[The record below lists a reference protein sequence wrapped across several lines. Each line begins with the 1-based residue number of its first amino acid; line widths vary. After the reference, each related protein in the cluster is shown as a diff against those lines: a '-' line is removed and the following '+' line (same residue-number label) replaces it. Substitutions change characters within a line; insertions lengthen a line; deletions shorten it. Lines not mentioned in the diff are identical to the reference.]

1 MDINFSHLISFMK
14 SKFLILFFISYYSGI
29 FAQYDLNF
37 ASANNDFTKHPE
49 IGLYQPIRNQ
59 FQIAEEQIEKRTLKS
74 KTFKNNDGSTT
85 LAYSFEDMHY
95 IDSKG
100 WLRTISKQF
109 LTDESNEAVFHQV
122 HQKHPKSFD
131 NSLNKWS
138 ITLSNPSNRLT
149 FGEQIS
155 VRQLSIDKRLIDEK
169 RLNEHRGIEKDLL
182 NGIIKIS
189 NLTEGMDYELEMGN
203 FYFKSNFIIKSK
215 DQIDI
220 NADQI
225 YFSDIIELPEG
236 YRLSSYRDIGAEP
249 DKSLRIIDP
258 KGETILRFM
267 PPVISDSGNDRYNGV
282 ISSEYI
288 VQKIGNNAFEISIPV
303 KASWL
308 LTENRSFPVKI
319 DPLVVFENNAQMNS
333 CFYPNYNEESSNISI
348 PEGNVILNTF
358 LSWDFVAVAG
368 TQAWTEDQRSFVSGP
383 TGQTPVQIGA
393 GSSSGV
399 QTYNINSSIVNEVS
413 NGEITLTWHAARTW
427 GGSGCNNNFNFIS
440 RRYAEITFGNFE
452 TGEGTVL
459 LNEYSC
465 SNRQIQDD
473 FGNFEDWVEF
483 YNPNPFAVD
492 LTGYYL
498 SDNPNNPLK
507 WRFPSGTILPQS
519 HLVVICSGR
528 DQMSGNTPHTNFRLS
543 QLRPEYL
550 LFSDPNGN
558 ILESYILITTQNA
571 HSRGRLTDGA
581 SQWAYF
587 PQPTPG
593 AANQNGFINYT
604 PKPVLDQQAGFYNS
618 PINLQMSVPNDE
630 GFQIRYTTNGTEPT
644 ANSTLYTGPVE
655 LNQTTVIRARCFT
668 SDAEYIP
675 GFIETNT
682 YFINET
688 STLPVFSFSGNQ
700 LNTLFGGTQIR
711 PIGAFEYFDANGEF
725 VDESVGDFNK
735 HGNDSWSYPQR
746 GVDFICR
753 DEYGY
758 NEALKHPFFATSNRA
773 EFQRLMVKAA
783 ANDNYPFENGGAYVR
798 DAYIQTLSQLS
809 DLDLDERSS
818 TFVLLFVNGAY
829 WGVYD
834 LRERV
839 DDNDYTEF
847 YYGQERKFRG
857 SDEYIQFL
865 KTWGST
871 QAQYGNQRAIND
883 WTSLV
888 SFINQNDMGNEANY
902 SIVNNQLN
910 IESLID
916 YVVINSFV
924 VSRDWL
930 NYNTGW
936 WRGLNTTAN
945 AQKWRYILWD
955 MDAGLGH
962 FINYTGMPNV
972 SATAPPCQVDNLNVG
987 NGHIQSLKKL
997 IDENTEVREMYIN
1010 RYADL
1015 LNTHFSCSNLLYVL
1029 DSMIT
1034 VIQPEMPR
1042 QIQRW
1047 GGSMQTWQNNVQ
1059 TLRNYINERCN
1070 AMPGLLANCY
1080 QLSGPENITFMV
1092 EPEGAGEIKM
1102 NSEWLTSYPFTASMF
1117 GNINSTFEARGNDFY
1132 TFSHWEIS
1140 IPGSEPEQT
1149 QNPFVKNINQS
1160 GIIKAVFVNPFEI
1173 PDDLDLIY
1181 YWHFNNFNSSVDVKE
1196 IPADYKLIS
1205 GTDPLMVY
1213 TGSGSRDIDPVNEG
1227 SAFNL
1232 QLNETEGRA
1241 ARVRNPSE
1249 GRSLVF
1255 NLPTQGC
1262 TDLIF
1267 RYAVQRTNQGML
1279 RNLVSYSTDGINFT
1293 QAGLSQTSFD
1303 ISTDF
1308 QLVNVNFANATGVEN
1323 NPNFHVRIEFEGNTN
1338 QDNGNNRFDNITLL
1352 GYYTDI
1358 GLSTFQPSGQ
1368 LSIYPN
1374 PTKGSFIIE
1383 SQQEISQIFI
1393 TDLAGRIIR
1402 RVQGIQQPIANIDL
1416 SDSPSGIYFL
1426 DMMIGDKSYRRK
1438 IVKH

>member
-1 MDINFSHLISFMK
+1 MIKTFPNSLRLAWFILLISN
-14 SKFLILFFISYYSGI
+14 FLN
-29 FAQYDLNF
+29 AQTNTPSSLKLNDQ
-37 ASANNDFTKHPE
+37 AQTIEYANHPE
-49 IGLYQPIRNQ
+49 KGLHKPIRNH
-59 FQIAEEQIEKRTLKS
+59 FQNAEELVEQRTWKS
-74 KTFKNNDGSTT
+74 KTFQNADGSIT
-85 LAYSFEDMHY
+85 LAYSEEDMHY
-95 IDSKG
+95 KDAQG
-100 WLRTISKQF
+100 WLRTISKRLETHQ
-109 LTDESNEAVFHQV
+109 LNEGEYFQM
-122 HQKHPKSFD
+122 HQKYPKVY
-131 NSLNKWS
+131 NSANNAFSVALSSADEKMKWGQE
-138 ITLSNPSNRLT
+138 LV
-149 FGEQIS
+149 
-155 VRQLSIDKRLIDEK
+155 VRQTRSDKSIINTMNLNNNRHIEASPESGQLKVID
-169 RLNEHRGIEKDLL
+169 LF
-182 NGIIKIS
+182 NGV
-189 NLTEGMDYELEMGN
+189 DYQIQLDN
-203 FYFKSNFIIKSK
+203 FFFKSNFVLKNK
-215 DQIDI
+215 DFID
-220 NADQI
+220 ATAETV
-225 YFSDIIELPEG
+225 YFSDVFELPEG
-236 YRLSSYRDIGAEP
+236 YSIAGN
-249 DKSLRIIDP
+249 DKSSLN
-258 KGETILRFM
+258 GSFNQLSILDNNRNTVLQFM
-267 PPVISDSGNDRYNGV
+267 IPLISEAKDNRQGAIVYSAYYV
-282 ISSEYI
+282 KQISAHKYE
-288 VQKIGNNAFEISIPV
+288 VSIPV
-303 KASWL
+303 SASWL
-308 LTENRSFPVKI
+308 LSESRTYPITI
-319 DPLVVFENNAQMNS
+319 DPLAIFENNAQMNS
-333 CFYPNYNEESSNISI
+333 CFFPEYRQESSTIAV
-348 PEGNVILNTF
+348 PEGNLIFNTF

-368 TQAWTEDQRSFVSGP
+368 TQAWTEDQRSYVSGP
-383 TGQTPVQIGA
+383 NGETNVQTGT
-393 GSSSGV
+393 GSSEGTL
-399 QTYNINSSIVNEVS
+399 TYNLNTSVANVIST
-413 NGEITLTWHAARTW
+413 GEIQLTWHAARIW
-427 GGSGCNNNFNFIS
+427 GGSGCNASFNFIS
-440 RRYAEITFGNFE
+440 RRYAEITYGVFE
-452 TGEGTVL
+452 VGVGTVM

-465 SNRQIQDD
+465 SNRQIADD
-473 FGNFEDWVEF
+473 FGNFEDWVEI

-507 WRFPSGTILPQS
+507 WRFSGGVVMPEG
-519 HLVVICSGR
+519 HLIVICSGR
-528 DQMSGNTPHTNFRLS
+528 DQMSGNTPHTNFRLA
-543 QLRPEYL
+543 QLRPEYI
-550 LFSDPNGN
+550 LFSNPEGT

-571 HSRGRLTDGA
+571 HSRGRLTDGS

-587 PQPTPG
+587 PQSTPG

-618 PINLQMSVPNDE
+618 PINLQMSVPNE
-630 GFQIRYTTNGTEPT
+630 GFQIRYTTNGAEPI

-668 SDAEYIP
+668 SDPDYIP

-725 VDESVGDFNK
+725 VDESVGEFNK

-758 NEALKHPFFATSNRA
+758 NEALKHPFFATSNKA

-783 ANDNYPFENGGAYVR
+783 ANDNYPFESGGAHLR
-798 DAYIQTLSQLS
+798 DAYIQTLSQVS
-809 DLDLDERSS
+809 KLDLDERSS
-818 TFVLLFVNGAY
+818 TFVLLFVNGQY

-834 LRERV
+834 VRERV
-839 DDNDYTEF
+839 DDNDFTEF

-871 QAQYGNQRAIND
+871 EAEYGNQPALND
-883 WTSLV
+883 WAALV
-888 SFINQNDMGNEANY
+888 NFINQNNMSDEANY
-902 SIVNNQLN
+902 AFVKNQLN
-910 IESLID
+910 IASLID
-916 YVVINSFV
+916 YIVINSFV

-936 WRGLNTTAN
+936 WRGLNTTAS
-945 AQKWRYILWD
+945 AQQWRYILWD
-955 MDAGLGH
+955 MDAALGH
-962 FINYTGMPNV
+962 FINYTGMPDV

-987 NGHIQSLKKL
+987 NGHIQSLRKL
-997 IDENTEVREMYIN
+997 IEENEEAKTMYIN

-1015 LNTHFSCSNLLYVL
+1015 INTHFSCENLLHLL
-1029 DSMIT
+1029 DSMT
-1034 VIQPEMPR
+1034 AVIAPEMPR

-1047 GGSMQTWQNNVQ
+1047 GGNITTWQNNVQ
-1059 TLRNYINERCN
+1059 TLRNFINQRCN

-1102 NSEWLTSYPFTASMF
+1102 NSEWLTSYPFTAPMF
-1117 GNINSTFEARGNDFY
+1117 GNINSTFEARGNDFF

-1149 QNPFVKNINQS
+1149 QNPLIKNIEQS

-1196 IPADYKLIS
+1196 IPADYKLIP

-1213 TGSGSRDIDPVNEG
+1213 TGSGPRDIDPVNEG
-1227 SAFNL
+1227 SGLNL
-1232 QLNETEGRA
+1232 RLNETEGRA
-1241 ARVRNPSE
+1241 ARVRNPSN

-1262 TDLIF
+1262 TDLIL

-1279 RNLVSYSTDGINFT
+1279 RNIISYSIDGINFT
-1293 QAGLSQTSFD
+1293 QAGLSQTNFD
-1303 ISTDF
+1303 MSTDF
-1308 QLVNVNFANATGVEN
+1308 QLVSINFANATGVEN

-1358 GLSTFQPSGQ
+1358 GLSTLQPSGQ

-1374 PTKGSFIIE
+1374 PSKGNFIVE
-1383 SQQEISQIFI
+1383 AHSDISQMLI
-1393 TDLAGRIIR
+1393 TDVAGRIIR
-1402 RVQGIQQPIANIDL
+1402 RVQGIQQPIVNVDL

-1426 DMMIGDKSYRRK
+1426 ELMIGDKSYKRK